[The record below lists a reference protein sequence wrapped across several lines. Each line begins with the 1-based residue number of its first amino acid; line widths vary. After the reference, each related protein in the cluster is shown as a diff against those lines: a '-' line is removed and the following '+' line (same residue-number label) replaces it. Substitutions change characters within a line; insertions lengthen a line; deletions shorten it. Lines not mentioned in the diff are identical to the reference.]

1 MVSAFNRRVGSR
13 LFERLSASN
22 SDVDLYVPENQL
34 ENAVESIK
42 QHLADLLNTRPGDS
56 SGAPELG
63 LVDFND
69 ATIGLLDLEV
79 NIKRAIES
87 CIERYEPRVQD
98 VEVEI
103 MPRQESGLQL
113 RFQIH
118 ATVVLDKSRSHTTI
132 DLLLNNKRY
141 QCVG

>member
-1 MVSAFNRRVGSR
+1 MVSALDQGVGSR

-22 SDVDLYVPENQL
+22 GLDCHVPENQL
-34 ENAVESIK
+34 ADAVESIK

-56 SGAPELG
+56 AGAPELG
-63 LVDFND
+63 LIDFND
-69 ATIGLLDLEV
+69 ATIGLFDLEV
-79 NIKRAIES
+79 NIKQAIQN

-103 MPRQESGLQL
+103 MSRQESGLQL

-118 ATVVLDKSRSHTTI
+118 ATLVLGKSLTYTTI

-141 QCVG
+141 QCVS

>member
-1 MVSAFNRRVGSR
+1 MVSAFDRRIGSR

-22 SDVDLYVPENQL
+22 AVDCHTPGNRL
-34 ENAVESIK
+34 EDAVESIK

-63 LVDFND
+63 LIDFND
-69 ATIGLLDLEV
+69 ATIGLFDLEV
-79 NIKRAIES
+79 NIKQAIQS

-103 MPRQESGLQL
+103 MSRQESGLQL

-118 ATVVLDKSRSHTTI
+118 ATLVVGQSQTHTTI

-141 QCVG
+141 QCVS